1 MMEKLKIAVIY
12 NEPNPQLFQEAV
24 QKKDNKK
31 NPPSNALNKLTAIEE
46 YEVIQKALAD
56 EGFDPYLLNISDDI
70 QFIIKDAKKNK
81 PDVIFNFVEIYKE
94 NPRLEMNIVGVLEL
108 LKIPYSGAP
117 PLALANCQNKEL
129 SKKLLHN
136 AGIKT
141 PDFVLFERQET
152 RYKHN
157 LNYPVIVKPA
167 FEDAS
172 VGIENNSVVRNN
184 KELKNRIEYIFL
196 QLSQPCLVEEY
207 IEGRELNAAV
217 IGDKDPMALPI
228 SEIDFS
234 EMPEYLHNIVSF
246 QAKWDP
252 THESYQKTI
261 PVCPAKLPK
270 ETEAAINEISLKAFR
285 IMGCRDYARVDIRLS
300 DENELYVLEVNP
312 NPDLSQCSGFI
323 RSAAASGL
331 SYSQTLKKIVELA
344 WERRIRD

>member
-1 MMEKLKIAVIY
+1 MENLKIAIVY
-12 NEPNPQLFQEAV
+12 NEPNPELPQQSAQRGKIRENSTVKAS
-24 QKKDNKK
+24 D
-31 NPPSNALNKLTAIEE
+31 KLTATEE
-46 YEVIQKALAD
+46 FEIIRKALAD
-56 EGFDPYLLNISDDI
+56 EGFNSYLLNISDDI
-70 QFIIKDAKKNK
+70 QVIIKDAKKNK
-81 PDVIFNFVEIYKE
+81 PDVVFNLVEIYKE

-108 LKIPYSGAP
+108 LKITYTGAP

-129 SKKLLHN
+129 SKKLLQN

-141 PDFVLFERQET
+141 PEFILFDKQET

-172 VGIENNSVVRNN
+172 IGIDNNSVVRNN
-184 KELKNRIEYIFL
+184 KELKNRIEYIFI

-207 IEGRELNAAV
+207 IDGRELNAAV
-217 IGDKDPMALPI
+217 IGDKNPVVLPI

-234 EMPEYLHNIVSF
+234 EMPDYLHNIVSY

-261 PVCPAKLPK
+261 PVCPAKLSR
-270 ETEAAINEISLKAFR
+270 EIEDAVNKIALKAFR
-285 IMGCRDYARVDIRLS
+285 IMGCRDYARVDMRLS

-331 SYSQTLKKIVELA
+331 SYSQTMKKIVELA
-344 WERRIRD
+344 WERRNMG

>member
-81 PDVIFNFVEIYKE
+81 TDVIFNLVEIYKE

-152 RYKHN
+152 SYKHN

-270 ETEAAINEISLKAFR
+270 QTETAVNEISLKAFK